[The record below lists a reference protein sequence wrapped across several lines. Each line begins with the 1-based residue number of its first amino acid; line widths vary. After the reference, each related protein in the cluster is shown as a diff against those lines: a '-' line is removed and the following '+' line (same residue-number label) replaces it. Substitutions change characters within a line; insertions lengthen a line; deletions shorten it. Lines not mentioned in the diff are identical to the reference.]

1 MLQPK
6 KRKYRK
12 DHRGRRRGNATRGNK
27 VSFGDYGIQ
36 ALGRNWLAANQ
47 IEAARKTITHHT
59 KRVGKVWIRVFPD
72 KVVTKKGAGA
82 KMGSGKGDIDRY
94 VAVVRPGRII
104 FEINGVTEEMAREA
118 FRKAGHKLP
127 FKTKFVKKSDFEVS
141 A

>member
-12 DHRGRRRGNATRGNK
+12 EFRGKRRGPATRANS
-27 VSFGDYGIQ
+27 VDFGEFGLK
-36 ALGRNWLAANQ
+36 ATSVAWLSSRQ

-59 KRVGKVWIRVFPD
+59 KRMGKMWIRVFPH
-72 KVVTKKGAGA
+72 KPITKKGAGA
-82 KMGSGKGDIDRY
+82 KMGSGKGDIEEY
-94 VAVVRPGRII
+94 VSVVKPGSVI
-104 FEINGVTEEMAREA
+104 FEIAGVSEEVAKEA

-127 FKTKFVKKSDFEVS
+127 FTTQFVTR